1 MKYFVA
7 TIGLVLLL
15 APFASAREQAPA
27 ASQQAP
33 VVRLQS
39 SVPRQQTSI
48 PRQQSAA
55 AREQSLLARVTVYWA
70 RGGAGSDRY
79 TRQHKT
85 STGLRL
91 RDGHCAVDPR
101 KIPYGSQVVFP
112 DRTTLLAVDTGT
124 AVKNRKA
131 ARRAGRTLNERSALV
146 VDRFFE
152 TKGQA
157 LAWAR
162 RNPAFIALRVVPPNY
177 RVQSTT
183 RPVQPIAQP
192 MKLASNMPPVANTSK
207 AAANGV
213 VHPIS
218 AMRMQ

>member
-1 MKYFVA
+1 MKYFI
-7 TIGLVLLL
+7 TTMSLVLLL
-15 APFASAREQAPA
+15 APFASAREKAPA
-27 ASQQAP
+27 
-33 VVRLQS
+33 V
-39 SVPRQQTSI
+39 RQQTSLT
-48 PRQQSAA
+48 RQQALTGRQQASV

-85 STGLRL
+85 STGMRL
-91 RDGHCAVDPR
+91 RDGHCAVDPK

-131 ARRAGRTLNERSALV
+131 ARKAGRTVNERSALV

-162 RNPAFIALRVVPPNY
+162 RNPAFMPVRVVPPNS
-177 RVQSTT
+177 RVQPTT
-183 RPVQPIAQP
+183 RVVQPVAQP
-192 MKLASNMPPVANTSK
+192 VKLASNTPVANASK
-207 AAANGV
+207 PSANGV

>member
-1 MKYFVA
+1 MKHFIT
-7 TIGLVLLL
+7 TISLVLLV
-15 APFASAREQAPA
+15 APFASAREKAPA
-27 ASQQAP
+27 
-33 VVRLQS
+33 V
-39 SVPRQQTSI
+39 
-48 PRQQSAA
+48 RQQSSLTRPQALTA
-55 AREQSLLARVTVYWA
+55 RQQASVAREQSLLARVTVYWA
-70 RGGAGSDRY
+70 KGGAGSDRY

-131 ARRAGRTLNERSALV
+131 ARKAGRTLNERSALV

-152 TKGQA
+152 TKPQA

-162 RNPAFIALRVVPPNY
+162 RNPAFIAVRVVPPNY
-177 RVQSTT
+177 RAQSTT
-183 RPVQPIAQP
+183 RVSQPIAQP
-192 MKLASNMPPVANTSK
+192 LKLASNTPPVANSSK
-207 AAANGV
+207 GAANGA

>member
-1 MKYFVA
+1 MS
-7 TIGLVLLL
+7 LVLLL
-15 APFASAREQAPA
+15 APFASARDKP
-27 ASQQAP
+27 P
-33 VVRLQS
+33 VVRQQASLTRPQ
-39 SVPRQQTSI
+39 PLTARQQASV
-48 PRQQSAA
+48 

-70 RGGAGSDRY
+70 KGGTGSDRY

-131 ARRAGRTLNERSALV
+131 ARKAGRTLNERSALV

-162 RNPAFIALRVVPPNY
+162 RNPAFIAVRVVPPNH
-177 RVQSTT
+177 RAQPTTRVVQS
-183 RPVQPIAQP
+183 IAQP
-192 MKLASNMPPVANTSK
+192 IKLASNTPPVANTSK
-207 AAANGV
+207 VAANGAV
-213 VHPIS
+213 RPIS